1 MSINVSME
9 KYFGMLKGM
18 FKILFKRVNIPLCY
32 MLDLVITYIVLHNMC
47 IVNLNDFNMDWA
59 LEAQR

>member
-1 MSINVSME
+1 ME
-9 KYFGMLKGM
+9 RTFGMLKGM
-18 FKILFKRVNIPLCY
+18 LKISFKRVDIPLCY